1 MVSIQ
6 KVELAGECF
15 IISKRKTIVSLDIGS
30 NKIKAAVAEVYN
42 GQDLSILGISQV
54 PSAGVKKGQ
63 IVDIESNARAIDTC
77 LNELERLSGVEIL
90 SALLGF
96 SGTSVAALN
105 NHAVV
110 AVSNPNYEI
119 NQDDKERVL
128 QSARSIALPPDKN
141 IIQTIERQY
150 IVDGF
155 DGVKDP
161 VGMVG
166 SRLEAE
172 VTIVIAATAAIQN
185 IQRSA
190 ARINLHI
197 NQVVYNPL
205 LAAEAVLSPT
215 EKEMGVILLDIG
227 AGTIEISVFQEGSLS
242 YTAVIPVGDEYITK
256 DLAIVLR
263 TSMEEA
269 ARIKETSG
277 VAAPAMASDEVTV
290 SVKNL
295 QGKDGKQV
303 SQQMIAEI
311 INARLLEIMEMVYEE
326 LQQFGDWDKI
336 PGGIVVTGGGAELNG
351 LCEFMELTFNVPVR
365 LGVPENVRGIA
376 TDVNRAH
383 NAAVLGGL
391 LFAARN
397 ASVNYQESKGLTD
410 IWTRLNDWFKDLFR

>member
-1 MVSIQ
+1 M
-6 KVELAGECF
+6 
-15 IISKRKTIVSLDIGS
+15 ISKRKTIVSLDIGS

>member
-227 AGTIEISVFQEGSLS
+227 AGTTEISVFQEGSLS

>member
-1 MVSIQ
+1 M
-6 KVELAGECF
+6 ELAGECF

>member
-1 MVSIQ
+1 VVYIQ
-6 KVELAGECF
+6 KVEPFKECV
-15 IISKRKTIVSLDIGS
+15 IISKRKTIVALDIGS
-30 NKIKAAVAEVYN
+30 NKIKAALAEVYN
-42 GQDLSILGISQV
+42 GQDISILGISQV

-63 IVDIESNARAIDTC
+63 IVDIESNARAINTC

-119 NQDDKERVL
+119 TLDDKERVL

-155 DGVKDP
+155 DGVRDP
-161 VGMVG
+161 VGMLG

-185 IQRSA
+185 MQRSA

-205 LAAEAVLSPT
+205 LAAEAVLSST
-215 EKEMGVILLDIG
+215 EKEMGVILIDIG
-227 AGTIEISVFQEGSLS
+227 AGTIELSIFQDGALS
-242 YTAVIPVGDEYITK
+242 STTVIPVGDQYITR

-269 ARIKETSG
+269 ARIKELSG
-277 VAAPAMASDEVTV
+277 VANPAQASDDINVN
-290 SVKNL
+290 VKNL
-295 QGKDGKQV
+295 QGKDNKQV
-303 SQQMIAEI
+303 SQRMIAEI
-311 INARLLEIMEMVYEE
+311 INARLLEIMEMIYTEIKQ
-326 LQQFGDWDKI
+326 LGDWDRI
-336 PGGIVVTGGGAELNG
+336 PGGIVVCGGGAELNG
-351 LCEFMELTFNVPVR
+351 ICEFMEEIFNVPVR
-365 LGVPENVRGIA
+365 LGVPENIKGIA
-376 TDVNRAH
+376 TDINRAR

-397 ASVNYQESKGLTD
+397 ASVNYQESKGLNN
-410 IWTRLNDWFKDLFR
+410 IWIRINDWFKDLFR